1 LKAKTSSISKNFI
14 LFFLL
19 AVIFWFLTK
28 LSKEYES
35 TVMYPVSYENLPQ
48 DKLLQ
53 ETPDSEIGIH
63 IKATGFKIL
72 SAKLFPQT
80 IEIDASNLSAK
91 SATEYYL
98 LLSQQ
103 RLAIQKQMNAGV
115 DIDHFINESIDLS
128 LGSLQQ
134 KKVPVK
140 LNSQINYQLGYN
152 VNGDIVITPD
162 SITVSGPESILD
174 TLQYVETIPLV
185 MKNVASE
192 INETIDLK
200 SFTSSNKIKFDQAS
214 VTLSAAVEKFTEGT
228 QKVSFVI
235 LNPPQD
241 VTMNTFPKEVI
252 ITYKVA
258 LSNFNQVNAS
268 SFLVECDYLMSSENN
283 LSYLVPKLA
292 RQPDMVKNVKI
303 APSKIEFVIE
313 K

>member
-1 LKAKTSSISKNFI
+1 MKAKTSSISKNFI